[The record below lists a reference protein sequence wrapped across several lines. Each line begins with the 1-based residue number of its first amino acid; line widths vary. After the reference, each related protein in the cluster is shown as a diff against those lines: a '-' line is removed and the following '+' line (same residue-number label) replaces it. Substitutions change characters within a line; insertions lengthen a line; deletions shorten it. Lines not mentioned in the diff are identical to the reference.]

1 MPTTDAHPERVTHT
15 GADEPMDVAVIGTG
29 HVGLITSVSMAIIG
43 HRVVAT
49 DIDHEKIERL
59 TRGEAPFFEP
69 GLEESL
75 GAELSAGRLRF
86 TPEAADAVGDAE
98 VVFICVGTPPRHDGG
113 ANLIALEHSA
123 TAIARHASRSAG
135 AHAPSPPPWRAV

>member
-43 HRVVAT
+43 HRVVT

-75 GAELSAGRLRF
+75 GAELSAAGSGSRPRRP
-86 TPEAADAVGDAE
+86 TRSATRRSCSSAS
-98 VVFICVGTPPRHDGG
+98 TPPRHDGG
-113 ANLIALEHSA
+113 P
-123 TAIARHASRSAG
+123 T
-135 AHAPSPPPWRAV
+135 